1 MILEFEESN
10 EKNLDNL
17 YLEIDADKYAS
28 IHSLL
33 GNFEI
38 LEKIRKLGFNINQ
51 VFYIIFISMNEL
63 FHIVHLLSNKPIIR
77 EGHPILFDRVVLFNH
92 YFMETLN
99 HDKIKNVL
107 ENDNINYDVIDRLNT
122 LTIVEFLKKYSL
134 EELHKN
140 TDIIDITNKYDNFR
154 ANTQL
159 DSYSYDI
166 ASDSDF

>member
-1 MILEFEESN
+1 MGQI
-10 EKNLDNL
+10 
-17 YLEIDADKYAS
+17 S
-28 IHSLL
+28 I
-33 GNFEI
+33 
-38 LEKIRKLGFNINQ
+38 KIF
-51 VFYIIFISMNEL
+51 
-63 FHIVHLLSNKPIIR
+63 
-77 EGHPILFDRVVLFNH
+77 
-92 YFMETLN
+92 N